1 MLENC
6 ARSGILFMYCIRRER
21 TKNLL
26 KWVQES
32 LDQTGDLSMIT
43 KLGRKGSKSSIA
55 LYNVHPADYDL
66 IPKYLESAAWSFE
79 KDGPILE
86 KVMLKVHFK
95 EDIRLTTTSQT
106 PDGKGAEM
114 ISPGK
119 AQRAYSRAKA
129 DNESSRHLGVDSTMN
144 GDTAEMQR
152 RILTAVGRR
161 MEDMRLHN
169 IRGQPLRYAVKVL
182 LCTLV
187 SYAPLLSGLT
197 LKQMKA
203 IDAAVL
209 AKIRRRCGLTTSDA
223 DEHLFISRGCNGL
236 GFSTFTGNHITSVA
250 RELEVTLNSKQTQA
264 MVARARL
271 HSASHGRLW
280 LAVLVVQKLPTP
292 IFISLLAMES
302 VCLIVLWNKQI
313 IPWNKD
319 CLWQQRLSL
328 AYRGDLS

>member
-1 MLENC
+1 VLWLHDTVY
-6 ARSGILFMYCIRRER
+6 R
-21 TKNLL
+21 
-26 KWVQES
+26 
-32 LDQTGDLSMIT
+32 
-43 KLGRKGSKSSIA
+43 
-55 LYNVHPADYDL
+55 
-66 IPKYLESAAWSFE
+66 
-79 KDGPILE
+79 PILE
-86 KVMLKVHFK
+86 KVTLKVHFK
-95 EDIRLTTTSQT
+95 EDVRLRTTTSRT

-144 GDTAEMQR
+144 GDTAVMQR

-161 MEDMRLHN
+161 MEDMRLHS
-169 IRGQPLRYAVKVL
+169 IRGQTLLRYAVNVL

-223 DEHLFISRGCNGL
+223 AEHLVFISRGCNGL

-250 RELEVTLNSKQTQA
+250 RELKVTLNSKQTQA

-271 HSASHGRLW
+271 HSASHGRHDNAHTPNFIAKKSAKTLSALGIYLRDRQDE
-280 LAVLVVQKLPTP
+280 LANR
-292 IFISLLAMES
+292 IMD
-302 VCLIVLWNKQI
+302 N
-313 IPWNKD
+313 
-319 CLWQQRLSL
+319 LSL
-328 AYRGDLS
+328 TLPSVKPRGDIMSTAQALKRSKTYALEEPNIK